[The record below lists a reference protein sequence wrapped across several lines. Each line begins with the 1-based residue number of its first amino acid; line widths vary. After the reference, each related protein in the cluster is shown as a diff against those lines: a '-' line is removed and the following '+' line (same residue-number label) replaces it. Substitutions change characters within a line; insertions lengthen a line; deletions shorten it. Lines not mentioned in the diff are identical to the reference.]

1 MSRTKEG
8 RDALRSSEAHP
19 QAGSIAPPWSKRS
32 QRRVPIS
39 RHRPKSPETGEAHP
53 SSGADLRH
61 MRRRR
66 PSLSLPNL
74 RWANLCFQRDEF
86 FNGIRRFET
95 SPKRFKCANSGHR
108 PTAKSNQRTLDSAI
122 WTDES
127 FPLGEKVSNGR
138 HTFEEPSKCRE
149 TFGG

>member
-53 SSGADLRH
+53 SSDADLRH

-66 PSLSLPNL
+66 PSLSLSNL
-74 RWANLCFQRDEF
+74 RWANICFERDEVLS
-86 FNGIRRFET
+86 GVRRHQPDRAT
-95 SPKRFKCANSGHR
+95 SGQLLEARKGPHR
-108 PTAKSNQRTLDSAI
+108 SEAEVDAVVAAP
-122 WTDES
+122 
-127 FPLGEKVSNGR
+127 
-138 HTFEEPSKCRE
+138 
-149 TFGG
+149 